1 MFFLVT
7 ASMGAC
13 LSDYSILLSLFFHI
27 IKAEIIH
34 KDCRQLL
41 ESIDAGCGYA
51 DLERAHAAVT
61 AAAAADEAAEPKI

>member
-1 MFFLVT
+1 MIIVSYFLSFFT
-7 ASMGAC
+7 SSRG
-13 LSDYSILLSLFFHI
+13 
-27 IKAEIIH
+27 EIIH

-51 DLERAHAAVT
+51 DLERAHAAAT